1 MTERVI
7 TLKGFFEEAREGRL
21 SAIRCGSCGE
31 LAIPP
36 KELCPSCHE
45 RRWELVPLH
54 GTWVGPLVKRKGI
67 DITNG
72 PAVAALV
79 VEVIR
84 DGAQVNI
91 DLTGGWGG
99 SARDHLVAQGIR
111 VEPVALH
118 GTGSVV
124 SFTVIRIPP
133 RGRLAEAPYA
143 VAVVKLDEGVSL
155 LGRIDG
161 IPLDA
166 LTAGLSDRFRPLL
179 FDDQVIIGFGPA

>member
-21 SAIRCGSCGE
+21 SAIRCGGCGE

-54 GTWVGPLVKRKGI
+54 GT
-67 DITNG
+67 
-72 PAVAALV
+72 
-79 VEVIR
+79 
-84 DGAQVNI
+84 
-91 DLTGGWGG
+91 
-99 SARDHLVAQGIR
+99 
-111 VEPVALH
+111 
-118 GTGSVV
+118 GSVA

-133 RGRLAEAPYA
+133 RGRLPEAPYA

-155 LGRIDG
+155 LGRIVD

-166 LTAGLSDRFRPLL
+166 LTAGLSVRFRPLL
-179 FDDQVIIGFGPA
+179 LGDQVIISFGPA

>member
-54 GTWVGPLVKRKGI
+54 GT
-67 DITNG
+67 
-72 PAVAALV
+72 
-79 VEVIR
+79 
-84 DGAQVNI
+84 
-91 DLTGGWGG
+91 
-99 SARDHLVAQGIR
+99 
-111 VEPVALH
+111 
-118 GTGSVV
+118 GSVV

-155 LGRIDG
+155 LGRIVD

-166 LTAGLSDRFRPLL
+166 LTAGLSVRFRPLL
-179 FDDQVIIGFGPA
+179 LGDQVLISFGPA

>member
-54 GTWVGPLVKRKGI
+54 GT
-67 DITNG
+67 
-72 PAVAALV
+72 
-79 VEVIR
+79 
-84 DGAQVNI
+84 
-91 DLTGGWGG
+91 
-99 SARDHLVAQGIR
+99 
-111 VEPVALH
+111 
-118 GTGSVV
+118 GSVV

-155 LGRIDG
+155 LGRIVD
-161 IPLDA
+161 IPLDT
-166 LTAGLSDRFRPLL
+166 LTAGLSVRFRPVLSE
-179 FDDQVIIGFGPA
+179 DQVIIGFGPA

>member
-54 GTWVGPLVKRKGI
+54 GT
-67 DITNG
+67 
-72 PAVAALV
+72 
-79 VEVIR
+79 
-84 DGAQVNI
+84 
-91 DLTGGWGG
+91 
-99 SARDHLVAQGIR
+99 
-111 VEPVALH
+111 
-118 GTGSVV
+118 GSVV

-155 LGRIDG
+155 LGRIVD

-166 LTAGLSDRFRPLL
+166 LTAGLSVRFRPVLL
-179 FDDQVIIGFGPA
+179 GEQVIIGFGPA

>member
-1 MTERVI
+1 VTERVI

-54 GTWVGPLVKRKGI
+54 GT
-67 DITNG
+67 
-72 PAVAALV
+72 
-79 VEVIR
+79 
-84 DGAQVNI
+84 
-91 DLTGGWGG
+91 
-99 SARDHLVAQGIR
+99 
-111 VEPVALH
+111 
-118 GTGSVV
+118 GSVV

-155 LGRIDG
+155 LGRIVD
-161 IPLDA
+161 IPLDT
-166 LTAGLSDRFRPLL
+166 LTAGLAVRFRPLL
-179 FDDQVIIGFGPA
+179 LGDQVIISFGPA

>member
-21 SAIRCGSCGE
+21 SAIRCGSCRE

-45 RRWELVPLH
+45 RRWELVP
-54 GTWVGPLVKRKGI
+54 
-67 DITNG
+67 
-72 PAVAALV
+72 
-79 VEVIR
+79 
-84 DGAQVNI
+84 
-91 DLTGGWGG
+91 
-99 SARDHLVAQGIR
+99 
-111 VEPVALH
+111 LH

-155 LGRIDG
+155 LGRIVD

-166 LTAGLSDRFRPLL
+166 LTAGLSVRFRPLL
-179 FDDQVIIGFGPA
+179 LGEQVIISFGPA

>member
-1 MTERVI
+1 VTERVI

-54 GTWVGPLVKRKGI
+54 GT
-67 DITNG
+67 
-72 PAVAALV
+72 
-79 VEVIR
+79 
-84 DGAQVNI
+84 
-91 DLTGGWGG
+91 
-99 SARDHLVAQGIR
+99 
-111 VEPVALH
+111 
-118 GTGSVV
+118 GSVV

-133 RGRLAEAPYA
+133 RGRLSEAPYA

-166 LTAGLSDRFRPLL
+166 LTAGLSVRFRPLL
-179 FDDQVIIGFGPA
+179 FDEQVIIGFGPA

>member
-1 MTERVI
+1 VTERVI

-21 SAIRCGSCGE
+21 SAIRCASCGE

-45 RRWELVPLH
+45 RRWELVP
-54 GTWVGPLVKRKGI
+54 
-67 DITNG
+67 
-72 PAVAALV
+72 
-79 VEVIR
+79 
-84 DGAQVNI
+84 
-91 DLTGGWGG
+91 
-99 SARDHLVAQGIR
+99 
-111 VEPVALH
+111 LH

-155 LGRIDG
+155 LGRIVD

-166 LTAGLSDRFRPLL
+166 LTAGLSVRFRPLL
-179 FDDQVIIGFGPA
+179 LGEQVIISFGPA

>member
-1 MTERVI
+1 VTERVI

-54 GTWVGPLVKRKGI
+54 GT
-67 DITNG
+67 
-72 PAVAALV
+72 
-79 VEVIR
+79 
-84 DGAQVNI
+84 
-91 DLTGGWGG
+91 
-99 SARDHLVAQGIR
+99 
-111 VEPVALH
+111 
-118 GTGSVV
+118 GSVA

-155 LGRIDG
+155 LGRIVD

-166 LTAGLSDRFRPLL
+166 LTAGLSVRFRPLL
-179 FDDQVIIGFGPA
+179 LGDQVIISFGPA